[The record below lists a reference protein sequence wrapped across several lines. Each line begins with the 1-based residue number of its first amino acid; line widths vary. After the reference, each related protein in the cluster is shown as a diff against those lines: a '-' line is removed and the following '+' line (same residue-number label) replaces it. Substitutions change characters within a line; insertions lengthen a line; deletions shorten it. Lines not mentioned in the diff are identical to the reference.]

1 MWRSAEGEGVEQ
13 EAELLAGLLLGDA
26 HDLEHSLLDVPLVD
40 TDGAAADL
48 VAVAHDVVGVGQRG
62 TRVLVEGVQ
71 ELRLRGGE
79 CVVHGSPCGVA
90 EGHVTLCAGVGCRL
104 EHRRVNDPGEGPLV
118 VVNESQLLGNLAA
131 CRTQQAA
138 GRLGV
143 TGCEEDAVA
152 RLRADVIGDTSAL
165 IISDVLCNWT
175 GQLAVLAHQD
185 VGQALRAALL
195 GPLLPGV
202 ELTAWLAGSTIHD
215 DGTDVL
221 VLEHAEGRVL
231 EELGALSDLDV
242 EAQIRLIG
250 AVEAHRV
257 GVGHARER
265 GLDLV
270 ASGGPHLGKDL
281 LGQGDDVLLVDEAH
295 LDVQLR
301 ELWLAVGA
309 EVLVPVAAGD
319 LVVPLHAGDHEQ
331 LLEQLRGLR
340 QSVEG
345 SWLQACRNQEVTCA
359 LWGGTGQRRGLDLR
373 EIVAL
378 EHLTGRSV
386 GLGAQTECGALGG
399 TAQIQVT
406 VLQTGLF
413 ADFAGRGRVVDLER
427 QRGGLVE
434 HLELADVD
442 LDGTGRQ
449 VRVLGALRTG
459 LHATAYADTVFA
471 AQRVGALGDLG
482 LAEHDLGHAGTVAQ
496 VDEDHATVVSTTAYP
511 AGEGDL
517 RVDVSWAKFAC

>member
-1 MWRSAEGEGVEQ
+1 WSCYLFALLGAGLGCTGLRRCGLLRLRVDAGFLTLLRGDLARRIRQWVHTAAGLREGDDVPDGVEATQQADDSVPTERDAAVWRSAEGEGVEQ
-13 EAELLAGLLLGDA
+13 EAELLAGLLLGDS
-26 HDLEHSLLDVPLVD
+26 HDLEHALLDVPLVD
-40 TDGAAADL
+40 TDGTAADL
-48 VAVAHDVVGVGQRG
+48 IAVADDVVGVGQRG
-62 TRVLVEGVQ
+62 TRVLVKGVQ
-71 ELRLRGGE
+71 ELRLRGGKG
-79 CVVHGSPCGVA
+79 VLHGSPCGVA

-185 VGQALRAALL
+185 VGQALCTALL

-202 ELTAWLAGSTIHD
+202 ELAAWLAGSTIHD

-231 EELGALSDLDV
+231 EELGALGDLNV

-250 AVEAHRV
+250 AVEPHRV
-257 GVGHARER
+257 GVGHARKW

-270 ASGGPHLGKDL
+270 ASGGPYLGEDL

-301 ELWLAVGA
+301 ELWLAVCA

-319 LVVPLHAGDHEQ
+319 LDLNVEAQIRLIGAVEPHRVGVGHA
-331 LLEQLRGLR
+331 RK
-340 QSVEG
+340 
-345 SWLQACRNQEVTCA
+345 W
-359 LWGGTGQRRGLDLR
+359 GLDL
-373 EIVAL
+373 VAS
-378 EHLTGRSV
+378 G
-386 GLGAQTECGALGG
+386 GPYLGEDLLGQG
-399 TAQIQVT
+399 DD
-406 VLQTGLF
+406 VLL
-413 ADFAGRGRVVDLER
+413 
-427 QRGGLVE
+427 
-434 HLELADVD
+434 
-442 LDGTGRQ
+442 
-449 VRVLGALRTG
+449 
-459 LHATAYADTVFA
+459 
-471 AQRVGALGDLG
+471 
-482 LAEHDLGHAGTVAQ
+482 
-496 VDEDHATVVSTTAYP
+496 VDEAHLDVQLRELWLAVCAEVLVPVA
-511 AGEGDL
+511 AGD
-517 RVDVSWAKFAC
+517 